1 MTVESIMMLCT
12 TLMTLLFGGLAK
24 KFGWLG
30 ATYIPIQNVLIG
42 LFAGTLCWLIE
53 IHDNLLISILICLT
67 SSLCAGGAY
76 DVTKVKEKVISTY
89 EFEEEEEYEG
99 DE

>member
-12 TLMTLLFGGLAK
+12 TVMTLLFGGLAR
-24 KFGWLG
+24 KFEWVET
-30 ATYIPIQNVLIG
+30 TYLPIQNVLIG
-42 LFAGTLCWLIE
+42 ILAGVLCWLTGLN
-53 IHDNLLISILICLT
+53 DNILTSILICLT

-76 DVTKVKEKVISTY
+76 DVSQVRRKAIER
-89 EFEEEEEYEG
+89 EQEEYYEG

>member
-24 KFGWLG
+24 RFGWVEK
-30 ATYIPIQNVLIG
+30 TYLPIQNILIG
-42 LFAGTLCWLIE
+42 ILAGLLCWIIGLNENI
-53 IHDNLLISILICLT
+53 LTSILICLT
-67 SSLCAGGAY
+67 SSMCAGGVY
-76 DVTKVKEKVISTY
+76 DVTQINRKI
-89 EFEEEEEYEG
+89 EENEG

>member
-12 TLMTLLFGGLAK
+12 TVMTLLFGGLAQR
-24 KFGWLG
+24 FGWLES
-30 ATYIPIQNVLIG
+30 TYIPIQNVLIG
-42 LFAGTLCWLIE
+42 IFAGVLCWLTGLN
-53 IHDNLLISILICLT
+53 DNILTSILICLT

-76 DVTKVKEKVISTY
+76 DLTRVREKAI
-89 EFEEEEEYEG
+89 EREQEEYYEG

>member
-24 KFGWLG
+24 KFGWLES
-30 ATYIPIQNVLIG
+30 TYIPIQNVVIG
-42 LFAGTLCWLIE
+42 LVAGLLCWLTGLN
-53 IHDNLLISILICLT
+53 DNILISILICLT

-76 DVTKVKEKVISTY
+76 DVVKIKPTLREDEIEY
-89 EFEEEEEYEG
+89 YEG

>member
-24 KFGWLG
+24 KFGWLE
-30 ATYIPIQNVLIG
+30 ATYIPIQNVIIG
-42 LFAGTLCWLIE
+42 ILAGTLCWLTGLN
-53 IHDNLLISILICLT
+53 DNILISILICLT

-76 DVTKVKEKVISTY
+76 DVTRVREKATEMY
-89 EFEEEEEYEG
+89 EYEEEQNYEG